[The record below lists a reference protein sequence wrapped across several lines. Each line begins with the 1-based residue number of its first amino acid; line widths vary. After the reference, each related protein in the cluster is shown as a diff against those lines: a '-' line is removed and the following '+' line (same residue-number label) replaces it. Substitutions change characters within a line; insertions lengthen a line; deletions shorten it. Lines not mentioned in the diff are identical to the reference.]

1 MELTANVT
9 QLMEAERNTRL
20 NTCGV
25 ERGIHRDLP
34 FVRFLGVHVFCHK
47 EMKRGYGIYI
57 IYTIPEKMSADKEV
71 QHLECSPPLTSSH
84 G

>member
-1 MELTANVT
+1 VELTANVT

-57 IYTIPEKMSADKEV
+57 SYIQSRKKCLQIKKFNIWNYAH
-71 QHLECSPPLTSSH
+71 HL
-84 G
+84 